1 MEIVWYGQ
9 SCFRLRGKGCAVVM
23 DPFGPDLGYRLPRLS
38 ANIVTVSHDHPDH
51 NYIQAVR
58 SPYYAISGPGEYEVA
73 GTFVIGVSTDET
85 PPAPDVEHGRNTA
98 YLIEMEGLTICH
110 LGHIAQPPTQAQI
123 EQFDGIDI
131 LLIPVGGRTTLTA
144 ARAAEVV
151 NLLEPSLVIPMH
163 YKVPDLNTSLASV
176 TRFLSEMAVERP
188 EAIDTLTITKTQL
201 PEETRLAL
209 LMPKR

>member
-23 DPFGPDLGYRLPRLS
+23 DPFSPELGYRLPRLS
-38 ANIVTVSHDHPDH
+38 ANIVTISHHHPDH
-51 NYIQAVR
+51 NYVQAVR
-58 SPYYAISGPGEYEVA
+58 PPYYVVSGPGEYEVA
-73 GTFVIGVSTDET
+73 GTFVIGVSTDESS
-85 PPAPDVEHGRNTA
+85 PAPDAEHGRNTA
-98 YLIEMEGLTICH
+98 YLVEMEGLTICH

-151 NLLEPSLVIPMH
+151 NLLEPRLVIPMH
-163 YKVPDLNTSLASV
+163 YKVPDLSTSLASV

-188 EAIDTLTITKTQL
+188 EPMETLTITKPQL
-201 PEETRLAL
+201 PEETRVVL
-209 LMPKR
+209 LTPKR